1 MQSRKVAFLVDRDTV
16 VGVLVKA
23 DHHRLGGGI
32 AGVDRPI
39 LRGVDGSTG
48 TVPQG
53 SAADLNKTD
62 ELSSVKFSDTIL
74 LAHLAIAAETVLL
87 NALVAV
93 STTIFPHGVL
103 NLSLAA

>member
-1 MQSRKVAFLVDRDTV
+1 MQSRKIAFLVDRDTV

-48 TVPQG
+48 TATHARKCGRFQQ
-53 SAADLNKTD
+53 N
-62 ELSSVKFSDTIL
+62 L
-74 LAHLAIAAETVLL
+74 L
-87 NALVAV
+87 
-93 STTIFPHGVL
+93 FQ
-103 NLSLAA
+103 